1 MNIHRLDKKELY
13 SEYLFGK
20 QTLKQLSEKHQV
32 SSKTIQRKLHSYTS
46 QRLISRDKSVVVL
59 MDATYWG
66 WNFGVVVFKDF
77 RTKKIL
83 WHKYIR
89 KKETLADYLEGID
102 WLRKHGFVIEGIVC
116 DGLRGM
122 FAMLSSYP
130 VQMCQ
135 FHQISI
141 VRRYLTKQPELEAS
155 KELWSV
161 VKTMTHTDKES
172 FIGSFWEWEQKW
184 SDFLKER
191 SVEKKTGKKRY
202 THARLRS
209 AFLSVKRNMKYLW
222 IYYDYSG
229 IGIPNTN
236 NALEGT
242 FTDLKTKLRNHN
254 GLSKLR
260 RKIFIDEYF
269 KNSFKL

>member
-1 MNIHRLDKKELY
+1 LNIHRLDKKELY

-122 FAMLSSYP
+122 FAMLSSYLFKC
-130 VQMCQ
+130 V
-135 FHQISI
+135 
-141 VRRYLTKQPELEAS
+141 
-155 KELWSV
+155 
-161 VKTMTHTDKES
+161 S
-172 FIGSFWEWEQKW
+172 FI
-184 SDFLKER
+184 R
-191 SVEKKTGKKRY
+191 SVSFVVISQNS
-202 THARLRS
+202 RS
-209 AFLSVKRNMKYLW
+209 
-222 IYYDYSG
+222 
-229 IGIPNTN
+229 
-236 NALEGT
+236 
-242 FTDLKTKLRNHN
+242 
-254 GLSKLR
+254 
-260 RKIFIDEYF
+260 
-269 KNSFKL
+269 